1 MFPFGFSWWFP
12 PAPQPVVALPP
23 AGGTVSTAANPVEQY
38 KDVPAR
44 ALTKDEAMAIL
55 KKLHQDGAL
64 KLAEGKIRDLDILPW
79 GVTIKDF
86 QIGGAKFAFTKSM
99 PMIDP
104 RLAVLIYRLAEHLQE
119 EHQATG
125 MVSMGFNRS
134 SDRPEFSSHNQGRA
148 FDFKGVLFEDT
159 RDRTKAELLDP
170 LNTRHIT
177 VLNHWGKL
185 PILHEGKLVSAKVH
199 YKTNPTQERLN
210 EDIVV
215 DRDLYYAVMGRDPAA
230 HPWNETMEAE
240 AQTLQEQLRRA
251 AKVFRGMLDFF
262 AGQATVRAP
271 VFSKQAQTVTMTSTG
286 NICSPDGSSWSGHQD
301 HYHVQIGVTGWV
313 SDFAGTTDQVP
324 SAIAESVRK
333 RIYAITQDAIW
344 SRLKKARDDLIAA
357 EKKDRET
364 WEKRNKDLPE
374 GAPGWED
381 QPKAAEHRRK
391 VTIAEAYQDDA
402 LRSRIYSVD
411 GVEEFAPK
419 DNVAGKLWEV
429 NWSTQRGRVLT
440 KWYWA
445 IASDNNPPAWLFP
458 KGWPEDPS
466 LSAEQ
471 VQDELLQIIND
482 VLDKAREAG
491 LAA

>member
-1 MFPFGFSWWFP
+1 MSPFWPSWWAP

-23 AGGTVSTAANPVEQY
+23 GGTVSTATNPVEQY
-38 KDVPAR
+38 KDIPAR
-44 ALTKDEAMAIL
+44 ALTKDEAMAVL
-55 KKLHQDGAL
+55 KRLHQDGAL

-86 QIGGAKFAFTKSM
+86 KIGGEAFAFTRNM

-104 RLAVLIYRLAEHLQE
+104 RLAVLIYRLAEHLRA

-134 SDRPEFSSHNQGRA
+134 PDRPEFSSHNQGRA
-148 FDFKGVLFEDT
+148 FDFRGVLFDDT
-159 RDRTKAELLDP
+159 LDRTQAELADP

-177 VLNHWGKL
+177 VLLHWGNL
-185 PILHEGKLVSAKVH
+185 PVRHADKLVSVKEH

-210 EDIVV
+210 EEIVV

-230 HPWNETMEAE
+230 NPWNATMEAE

-251 AKVFRGMLDFF
+251 AKVFRGMLSFF
-262 AGQATVRAP
+262 AAQASVEAP
-271 VFSKQAQTVTMTSTG
+271 VFGKQPQTVTMTSTG
-286 NICSPDGSSWSGHQD
+286 HICSPDGTSWSGHQN

-313 SDFAGTTDQVP
+313 SDFGGTTDQLP
-324 SAIAESVRK
+324 KDIAPAVRK

-344 SRLKKARDDLIAA
+344 ARLKKARDDLAAA

-364 WEKRNKDLPE
+364 WEKRNKNAPE
-374 GAPGWED
+374 GAPGWDD
-381 QPKAAEHRRK
+381 QPKAKDHRRK

-402 LRSRIYSVD
+402 VKNRIYSVD
-411 GVEEFAPK
+411 DVTELVPK
-419 DNVAGKLWEV
+419 DSAPGKLSDV
-429 NWSTQRGRVLT
+429 SWSTQRGRVLT

-445 IASDNNPPAWLFP
+445 VVGMSPPAWLFP
-458 KGWPEDPS
+458 KGWPEDPN
-466 LSAEQ
+466 LTAEE
-471 VQDELLQIIND
+471 VQKKLLQLIND
-482 VLDKAREAG
+482 VLDKGRVAG